1 MKYEFEVTSV
11 RTTNSLVTV
20 HATNLKEAEE
30 LIDAIPNMSISTED
44 LPDIPYDVLV
54 LGTDVTMSYTD
65 ITKKNANE
73 WNKIS

>member
-30 LIDAIPNMSISTED
+30 LIDAIPNMSIPTED

-54 LGTDVTMSYTD
+54 LGTDVTMSYTN
-65 ITKKNANE
+65 ITKENTNE
-73 WNKIS
+73 